1 LLKHSVVP
9 DPGYSREDMKN
20 RPRFNSTFTTAFWI
34 WLAVTVLVASSVGVI
49 HQQLGI
55 AGFDAFIHTGPH
67 SILSVT
73 IISVALTWLLAGIY
87 LYLLGTNRLTENN
100 IFKHG
105 GFLLVAL
112 MYLNVMRE
120 HTDYGDI
127 DYYIE
132 AATNLVKG
140 KPLPDIYFYP
150 PLWAT
155 ILKYLVVYGDKFILA
170 FTWTLNILALFAFYF
185 LLQRVLEKYGF
196 APRMAALITTVF
208 MLVNTTILR
217 TLGYMQVNLLML
229 DFILLGLLSFRRS
242 NFWSALCMALAVYL
256 KASPAVLVLAFIL
269 ELDWRWMSWAAFHML
284 WITVLLVWLDG
295 TQPFWDFFNN
305 YANLNKVHV
314 PIYHD
319 TSFDSFFLAIA
330 EFTGLSRQ
338 LAVNTAYAAKGIVGI
353 IVLLGIP
360 RVIKNKTF
368 HSGDDNT
375 RLYNSLPLLAIL
387 MLTASPLVWEHHG
400 IILTLPFLLL
410 LKRLDAPSDWLW
422 FGLAYL
428 LQYILPTFDFFP
440 WSYGRLFA
448 PLILLWLAIWRSN
461 KESSLFA
468 HWNQWLE
475 NIPLPQTP

>member
-1 LLKHSVVP
+1 
-9 DPGYSREDMKN
+9 MKN
-20 RPRFNSTFTTAFWI
+20 KTRFNSAFRTAFWI
-34 WLAVTVLVASSVGVI
+34 WAVMTGIIAASMVVI
-49 HQQLGI
+49 YLQLGT
-55 AGFDAFIHTGPH
+55 AGFDAFIHTGPD

-73 IISVALTWLLAGIY
+73 LVSVALTWLLVGIY
-87 LYLLGTNRLTENN
+87 LYLLGSNCLTANN
-100 IFKHG
+100 VFKHG

-120 HTDYGDI
+120 RNDYGDI

-132 AATNLVKG
+132 AANNLVKG
-140 KPLPDIYFYP
+140 KPLPDTYLYP

-170 FTWTLNILALFAFYF
+170 FAWTLNILALFAFYF
-185 LLQRVLEKYGF
+185 LLLRVLEKYGF
-196 APRMAALITTVF
+196 APRMAALTTTAF

-229 DFILLGLLSFRRS
+229 DFIFLGLLLFRRS
-242 NFWSALCMALAVYL
+242 SFWSALCMALAVYL
-256 KASPAVLVLAFIL
+256 KASPAVLVLAFFL
-269 ELDWRWMSWAAFHML
+269 ELDWRWMAWAAFHML
-284 WITVLLVWLDG
+284 WITALLVWLDG
-295 TQPFWDFFNN
+295 TQPFLDFFHNSS
-305 YANLNKVHV
+305 NLNRIRI

-319 TSFDSFFLAIA
+319 NSFDSFFLAIA
-330 EFTGLSRQ
+330 EFTNLPRQ
-338 LAVNTAYAAKGIVGI
+338 MAIYTAYAVKGMVGI

-368 HSGDDNT
+368 FSGDDNS

-387 MLTASPLVWEHHG
+387 MLLTPPLIWEHHG

-422 FGLAYL
+422 FGFAYL

-440 WSYGRLFA
+440 WSYGRLLA
-448 PLILLWLAIWRSN
+448 PLILLWLVMRSD
-461 KESSLFA
+461 KESSQFA
-468 HWNQWLE
+468 RWNQWLG
-475 NIPLPQTP
+475 NIPLTQTR

>member
-1 LLKHSVVP
+1 
-9 DPGYSREDMKN
+9 MFKN
-20 RPRFNSTFTTAFWI
+20 KIILTAFWI
-34 WLAVTVLVASSVGVI
+34 WLAITILIAFSVGMI
-49 HQQLGI
+49 YLKFGT
-55 AGFDAFIHTGPH
+55 AGFDTFIHTGPN

-73 IISVALTWLLAGIY
+73 LISVTLTWLLAGTY
-87 LYLLGTNRLTENN
+87 LYLFGSHRLTENN

-120 HTDYGDI
+120 RNDYGDI

-132 AATNLVKG
+132 SANNLIKS

-170 FTWTLNILALFAFYF
+170 FVWTLNILALFAFYF
-185 LLQRVLEKYGF
+185 LLNRVLEKYGF
-196 APRMAALITTVF
+196 APHMAALTTTVF
-208 MLVNTTILR
+208 MLVNATILR

-229 DFILLGLLSFRRS
+229 DFIFLGLLLFRRS

-256 KASPAVLVLAFIL
+256 KASPAVLVLAFFL
-269 ELDWRWMSWAAFHML
+269 ELDWRWIAYAAFHMA
-284 WITVLLVWLDG
+284 WITALLFWLDG
-295 TQPFWDFFNN
+295 AQPFMDFFNN
-305 YANLNKVHV
+305 YANLNNVHI

-330 EFTGLSRQ
+330 EFVNLPRQ
-338 LAVNTAYAAKGIVGI
+338 SALYTAYAAKGIIGI

-368 HSGDDNT
+368 YSGDNNS
-375 RLYNSLPLLAIL
+375 RFYNSLPLLAIL
-387 MLTASPLVWEHHG
+387 MLLASPLVWEHHG

-410 LKRLDAPSDWLW
+410 LKRLDTPSDWSW
-422 FGLAYL
+422 FGFAYL

-440 WSYGRLFA
+440 WSYGRLLA
-448 PLILLWLAIWRSN
+448 PLILLWLVWHSA
-461 KESSLFA
+461 KESNQFA
-468 HWNQWLE
+468 RWNQWLE
-475 NIPLPQTP
+475 NISLPQTH